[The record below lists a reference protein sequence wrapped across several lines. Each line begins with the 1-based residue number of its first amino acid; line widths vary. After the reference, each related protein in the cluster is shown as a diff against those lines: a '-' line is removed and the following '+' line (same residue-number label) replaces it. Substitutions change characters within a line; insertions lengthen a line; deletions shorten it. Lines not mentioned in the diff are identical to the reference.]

1 MFTSDRNGPA
11 GDLTG
16 EGFPGE
22 GLVIWEGILIPGTVK
37 PGMRKDFS
45 A

>member
-1 MFTSDRNGPA
+1 MFTSDRSGPA

-16 EGFPGE
+16 EGFSGE
-22 GLVIWEGILIPGTVK
+22 GLVIWEGILILGTVK
-37 PGMRKDFS
+37 PGMKKDFP